1 MIDLQPENLEIVRA
15 VLKAHVPQYDVWAF
29 GSRVSRRQQLDVGA
43 LLTYAPIAPT
53 PLRSDGQGP
62 RRAHPFSD
70 LDLAIIADRPLD
82 FALLGDICYAFSESD
97 LPIKVDL
104 LDWSC
109 VAESFREIIRNQY
122 EIIQHAIPAI
132 PGTPY

>member
-1 MIDLQPENLEIVRA
+1 MIDLQPENLEIVRD
-15 VLKAHVPQYDVWAF
+15 VLKANVPQYDVWAF
-29 GSRVSRRQQLDVGA
+29 ESRVSRRA
-43 LLTYAPIAPT
+43 YPC
-53 PLRSDGQGP
+53 
-62 RRAHPFSD
+62 SD

-82 FALLGDICYAFSESD
+82 FTLLGDICYAFSESD

-122 EIIQHAIPAI
+122 EIIQH
-132 PGTPY
+132 GLM